1 MAGEYRIVRK
11 LGAGG
16 FGTVYEAI
24 HPVLARKA
32 AVKVLHSSR
41 SLDDTAVARFF
52 AEARAA
58 NQIRHRHI
66 VDIFSFGTLPNGQHF
81 YVMDLLEGVPLDRYL
96 DQKPEL
102 SPGVVLSL
110 MRPVAHALDELH
122 AKGIVHR
129 DVKPA
134 NIFLAWEGEEV
145 VPKLLDFGLV
155 KLLSESPFQTAS
167 GVPMGTPFY
176 MSPEQ
181 CRGEKV
187 DGRADVYAFGVVC
200 HELLTGSPPFGG
212 DSPAAVLVAQVI
224 QCAPRLSEVRSG
236 LPATLDEPV
245 LRMLEKEADKRPSTV
260 GAAFEALE
268 RAARAG
274 GIEVLEGLPHLPR
287 PVLDRP
293 TTPEDA
299 APFDVSGYRAQGSA
313 PTELD
318 APVAASSRPERRVF
332 DKMLPL
338 LAGAV
343 LLGLPIY
350 LLKDAW
356 RSSPPAEA
364 ESSAVAMSASVAPVA
379 PPPSVAVTPPE
390 APVPSAAPSS
400 QPATIE
406 LTVHGAPAGAF
417 VMLGSRKLGRASA
430 PLTLPFGREPVVLTI
445 AAPGF
450 ESKTLSVIP
459 DAPRSVT
466 VSLPRVNVAPPK
478 RENLP
483 RDLENP
489 F

>member
-1 MAGEYRIVRK
+1 
-11 LGAGG
+11 
-16 FGTVYEAI
+16 
-24 HPVLARKA
+24 
-32 AVKVLHSSR
+32 
-41 SLDDTAVARFF
+41 
-52 AEARAA
+52 
-58 NQIRHRHI
+58 
-66 VDIFSFGTLPNGQHF
+66 
-81 YVMDLLEGVPLDRYL
+81 VMDLLDGVPLDRYL
-96 DQKPEL
+96 DQKPDL
-102 SPGVVLSL
+102 SPAIVLAL
-110 MRPVAHALDELH
+110 MRPVAQALDALH

-224 QCAPRLSEVRSG
+224 QSAPRLSELRSG
-236 LPATLDEPV
+236 LPPSLDEPV
-245 LRMLEKEADKRPSTV
+245 LRMLEKEADKRPSSV

-268 RAARAG
+268 HAARAS
-274 GIEVLEGLPHLPR
+274 GIEVLDGPPHLPR

-293 TTPEDA
+293 TIPEEA
-299 APFDVSGYRAQGSA
+299 APFDISGYRAQGSA

-318 APVAASSRPERRVF
+318 AQVPARSKSGQPERSAFQRL
-332 DKMLPL
+332 LPL
-338 LAGAV
+338 IVGAA
-343 LLGLPIY
+343 LIGLPVY
-350 LLKDAW
+350 LLKDVW
-356 RSSPPAEA
+356 RSAPAVKA
-364 ESSAVAMSASVAPVA
+364 ESSAVAMSAVVETSAPSAAAAPLVERDA
-379 PPPSVAVTPPE
+379 PPPSVPLLPD
-390 APVPSAAPSS
+390 APVASVMPSAQAS
-400 QPATIE
+400 TVE
-406 LTVHGAPAGAF
+406 LSVHGAPPGAF

-430 PLTLPFGREPVVLTI
+430 PLALPFGREPVVLTI

-459 DAPRSVT
+459 DAPRSIT
-466 VSLPRVNVAPPK
+466 VALPRVNVTPPK